1 MSYTKLISALPLG
14 IDPVKIGVHL
24 LNFFLLF
31 GGLTLLLY
39 KPIKKFINNRQEII
53 KKQFEESEAEKQK
66 AKELIDEYNKKV
78 SDAEAI
84 IKEINAE
91 AEKRI
96 LEEREAI
103 LADAQ
108 NKAEE
113 ILKKAQM
120 DIEADKANAIKSL
133 KNEVADVAIH
143 LAANILNREISREEN
158 LSLIDESIKEWMEN
172 E

>member
-158 LSLIDESIKEWMEN
+158 LSLIDETIKEWMEN